1 MPEKKLQARLKEL
14 GYRYHNRAEYIASNR
29 KYAKEL
35 KKRKSEIIISVDGGV
50 DLKNAPALIE
60 AGATRLVS
68 GSAILKSDNIKK
80 TIEQFKELLGS

>member
-1 MPEKKLQARLKEL
+1 MGIEKIGFQGQEFSEKVIDK
-14 GYRYHNRAEYIASNR
+14 I
-29 KYAKEL
+29 KEL